1 MMTLKAIVPANNA
14 AGFTTAGMIE
24 GTSNLNSDLNLAS
37 RGSIT

>member
-1 MMTLKAIVPANNA
+1 MMTLKAIVPANSA
-14 AGFTTAGMIE
+14 AGFTTAGMID